1 MFNLWI
7 MVFFIQAVAGDR
19 NTIYKRELVDE
30 EHWQGLPGREV
41 INTRTEVQCAV
52 FANLK
57 ADLRNAIRFS
67 AGVCEVGWLNS
78 PPPQSTS
85 SVIDVKVRMSLMID
99 GQAVSHE
106 CPVEYPYPYKDG
118 KRCFE
123 TNLEEKFKAVTVGT
137 KGFLT
142 KKSTS

>member
-1 MFNLWI
+1 MYIPCFPCR
-7 MVFFIQAVAGDR
+7 IQDACTPP
-19 NTIYKRELVDE
+19 NQIREFRFL
-30 EHWQGLPGREV
+30 L
-41 INTRTEVQCAV
+41 RTCAV